1 MSGLQP
7 SSISLPPNLSR
18 KGPYM
23 FGFLKSRPQNA
34 SRITTL
40 SPKEIHDLMASTAI
54 TLLDVREPNEFQA
67 ERIPGAINLPLSQL
81 QTQADLVPKDKP
93 VILHCLS
100 GGRSRTALDLCTRMG
115 LPVDTHMGGGIS
127 AWKAAGLPVQR

>member
-1 MSGLQP
+1 
-7 SSISLPPNLSR
+7 
-18 KGPYM
+18 M

-40 SPKEIHDLMASTAI
+40 SPREIHDLMASTAI

-81 QTQADLVPKDKP
+81 QSRADLVPRDKP

-100 GGRSRTALDLCTRMG
+100 GSRSRTALDLFARMG
-115 LPVDTHMGGGIS
+115 LPIDTQMGGGIS